1 MHRTIKEEGVLAML
15 GEDMNE
21 VVDQPLVWFPI
32 PHFCNLTGVEG
43 DFAYPPYSSSN
54 ALRVLQ
60 STETIH
66 WPFHPCE

>member
-43 DFAYPPYSSSN
+43 TFACPPVFQLECS
-54 ALRVLQ
+54 AICRK
-60 STETIH
+60 IH
-66 WPFHPCE
+66 WPSQSHPCE